1 MKQRLTVT
9 KVNNLKCP
17 DGVKMIRI
25 CDGDGLYLVIEGH
38 SKRWELRIK
47 TLAGKDTYLGLGS
60 TKFLSLKDARQINL
74 EVKAARERGIEPK
87 YYLRRLRGKDTPK
100 FQDIAEKWLE
110 IQEKRLKAS
119 TYLDMMKR
127 YRCHIVGSSL
137 GCTPITLITSEHI
150 YEFLD
155 TFNQKGQIP
164 TLNKFHSMI
173 TGILGYSVTFE
184 YSKAIDISNMKQLFS
199 RHRSKPHA
207 SIKVNQLD
215 NLISLIAS
223 SNLSLTVKLMFELQ
237 VLLGTRCCETL
248 KMKWTDICQ
257 TDWIW
262 TLPSQICKNGL
273 EHKIP
278 LSPQAICALKLAK
291 QLSGDSQY
299 VFPSPHKKAGD
310 KPRTTSTLNTAFAKL
325 GLKSQ
330 MSGHGTRAVSET
342 AMHEQLGA
350 AETLIIEAIH
360 SHTDNNTIRKV
371 YNRSTFFNDR
381 QRILNWWGNQYSKL
395 VHDKTCSHYV
405 KQELDKLQQPQ
416 F

>member
-1 MKQRLTVT
+1 MQKLTVT
-9 KVNNLKCP
+9 KINNAKCP
-17 DGVKMIRI
+17 EGVKMVRI
-25 CDGDGLYLVIEGH
+25 CDGNGLYLAIERH
-38 SKRWELRIK
+38 SKRWELRIT
-47 TLAGKDTYLGLGS
+47 TLAGKGTYLGLGS
-60 TKFLSLKDARQINL
+60 FKFLSLKDARHIAL
-74 EVKAARERGIEPK
+74 EVKAARSRGIEPK
-87 YYLRRLRGKDTPK
+87 HFLRRLRGKDAPS
-100 FQDIAEKWLE
+100 FQDIAEKWLK
-110 IQEKRLKAS
+110 IKEKQLKAS

-137 GCTPITLITSEHI
+137 GCTPITLVTSEHV

-155 TFNQKGQIP
+155 AFNQKGQIP

-184 YSKAIDISNMKQLFS
+184 YSKAIDIGSMKQLFS

-207 SIKVNQLD
+207 SINVSQLD
-215 NLISLIAS
+215 ELITLVAS
-223 SNLSLTVKLMFELQ
+223 SNLSLIVKLMFELQ

-257 TDWIW
+257 TEWIW
-262 TLPSQICKNGL
+262 TLPSEICKNGL
-273 EHKIP
+273 VHKIP

-291 QLSGDSQY
+291 QFSGESQF

-310 KPRTTSTLNTAFAKL
+310 KPRTTSTLNTAFTKL

-330 MSGHGTRAVSET
+330 MSGHGTRAISET

-360 SHTDNNTIRKV
+360 SHTDNNTIRTV
-371 YNRSTFFNDR
+371 YNRETFFNDR
-381 QRILNWWGNQYSKL
+381 QRILNWWGKQYSEL
-395 VHDKTCSHYV
+395 VHDKTCSYYV
-405 KQELDKLQQPQ
+405 KKELEKLHQPKS
-416 F
+416 

>member
-25 CDGDGLYLVIEGH
+25 CDGDGLYLAIEGH

-47 TLAGKDTYLGLGS
+47 TLAGTDTYLGLGS
-60 TKFLSLKDARQINL
+60 TKLLSLKDARQINL
-74 EVKAARERGIEPK
+74 EVKTARERGIEPK
-87 YYLRRLRGKDTPK
+87 FYLRRLRGKDTPK

-110 IQEKRLKAS
+110 VQEKRLKAS

-199 RHRSKPHA
+199 RA
-207 SIKVNQLD
+207 M
-215 NLISLIAS
+215 LISGVWKRKEV
-223 SNLSLTVKLMFELQ
+223 TV
-237 VLLGTRCCETL
+237 
-248 KMKWTDICQ
+248 
-257 TDWIW
+257 
-262 TLPSQICKNGL
+262 
-273 EHKIP
+273 
-278 LSPQAICALKLAK
+278 
-291 QLSGDSQY
+291 
-299 VFPSPHKKAGD
+299 
-310 KPRTTSTLNTAFAKL
+310 
-325 GLKSQ
+325 
-330 MSGHGTRAVSET
+330 
-342 AMHEQLGA
+342 
-350 AETLIIEAIH
+350 
-360 SHTDNNTIRKV
+360 
-371 YNRSTFFNDR
+371 
-381 QRILNWWGNQYSKL
+381 
-395 VHDKTCSHYV
+395 
-405 KQELDKLQQPQ
+405 
-416 F
+416 